1 MELNKKGMTLVE
13 IIISIALISIVLIF
27 LFSLLVD
34 VKDMNDEASIN
45 SDYLINKALMLKNIE
60 EDLDKAT
67 TELKINTCNIHTFYT
82 TYPDEEAFE
91 SGIPDYF
98 IKEDENINDNTT
110 LNIVKKRLAR
120 ECIKF
125 TFDNDDSK
133 AAYLGIYYY
142 KNKDSYVISYIHGDT
157 KATRLLPEFEK
168 YNVDTNGNI
177 KPGFEIKYS
186 NSSDYTT
193 ECKLNGNDKCAFVTN
208 NTGKELIHGVTFN
221 KIEIPII
228 GSDGKDYSIL
238 ISYYK
243 KGE

>member
-1 MELNKKGMTLVE
+1 MKLNKKGMTLVE
-13 IIISIALISIVLIF
+13 IIISIALISIVLVF

-45 SDYLINKALMLKNIE
+45 SDYLINKALILKNIE

-67 TELKINTCNIHTFYT
+67 TELKINTCEIGNFYT
-82 TYPDEEAFE
+82 TYDT
-91 SGIPDYF
+91 Y
-98 IKEDENINDNTT
+98 KND
-110 LNIVKKRLAR
+110 LEVKQKAN
-120 ECIKF
+120 ECIN
-125 TFDNDDSK
+125 FDFGDSK
-133 AAYLGIYYY
+133 AYLGIYYY

-168 YNVDTNGNI
+168 YNVKDGKI
-177 KPGFEIKYS
+177 KDEFKIKYS
-186 NSSDYTT
+186 NLDNTT
-193 ECKLNGNDKCAFVTN
+193 DTTNVPITGEMKLENDIF
-208 NTGKELIHGVTFN
+208 H

-243 KGE
+243 NN

>member
-1 MELNKKGMTLVE
+1 MKLNKKGMTLVE

-45 SDYLINKALMLKNIE
+45 SDYLINKALILKNIE
-60 EDLDKAT
+60 EDLDGSDSLT
-67 TELKINTCNIHTFYT
+67 LSTCEIGNFYT
-82 TYPDEEAFE
+82 TYDT
-91 SGIPDYF
+91 Y
-98 IKEDENINDNTT
+98 KND
-110 LNIVKKRLAR
+110 LEVKQKAS

-133 AAYLGIYYY
+133 VAYLGIYYY
-142 KNKDSYVISYIHGDT
+142 KNKNSYVISYIHGDT

-168 YNVDTNGNI
+168 YNVDKQNGII
-177 KPGFEIKYS
+177 KSAFEIKYS
-186 NSSDYTT
+186 NSDDQTT
-193 ECKLNGNDKCAFVTN
+193 ECNLNGNDEEKKCNFIKN
-208 NTGKELIHGVTFN
+208 NTANSLGENIFH

-243 KGE
+243 KS

>member
-1 MELNKKGMTLVE
+1 MKLNKKGMTLVE

-45 SDYLINKALMLKNIE
+45 SDYLINKALILKNIE
-60 EDLDKAT
+60 EDLDGSDSLT
-67 TELKINTCNIHTFYT
+67 LNTCTINDFYT
-82 TYPDEEAFE
+82 AYDTYKDDLE
-91 SGIPDYF
+91 
-98 IKEDENINDNTT
+98 
-110 LNIVKKRLAR
+110 VKQKAN
-120 ECIKF
+120 ECIS
-125 TFDNDDSK
+125 FDFKDNK
-133 AAYLGIYYY
+133 AYLGIYYY
-142 KNKDSYVISYIHGDT
+142 KNKNSYVISYIHGDT

-168 YNVDTNGNI
+168 YNVKDGNI
-177 KPGFEIKYS
+177 KSGFEIKYS
-186 NSSDYTT
+186 NS
-193 ECKLNGNDKCAFVTN
+193 NGIINEIITSEKILDKDIF
-208 NTGKELIHGVTFN
+208 H

>member
-1 MELNKKGMTLVE
+1 MKLNKKGMTLVE

-45 SDYLINKALMLKNIE
+45 SDYLINKALILKNIE

-82 TYPDEEAFE
+82 NYPDEEAFE

-110 LNIVKKRLAR
+110 LNIVQKRLAS
-120 ECIKF
+120 ECISFKF
-125 TFDNDDSK
+125 NDNDI
-133 AAYLGIYYY
+133 AHLGIYYY
-142 KNKDSYVISYIHGDT
+142 KNKNSYVISYIHGNT

-168 YNVDTNGNI
+168 YNVDDSGNI
-177 KPGFEIKYS
+177 KSGFEIKYS
-186 NSSDYTT
+186 NSNGTT
-193 ECKLNGNDKCAFVTN
+193 NEKITSEKILDKNIF
-208 NTGKELIHGVTFN
+208 H

-243 KGE
+243 KSE

>member
-1 MELNKKGMTLVE
+1 MKLNKKGMTLVE
-13 IIISIALISIVLIF
+13 IIISIALISIVLVF

-45 SDYLINKALMLKNIE
+45 SDYLINKALILKNIE
-60 EDLDKAT
+60 EDLEKAT
-67 TELKINTCNIHTFYT
+67 SELKINTCNIHTFYT
-82 TYPDEEAFE
+82 NYPDEEAFE

-110 LNIVKKRLAR
+110 LNIVQKRLAS
-120 ECIKF
+120 ECIS
-125 TFDNDDSK
+125 FDFGDSK
-133 AAYLGIYYY
+133 AYLGIYYY
-142 KNKDSYVISYIHGDT
+142 KNKNSYVISYIHGNT

-168 YNVDTNGNI
+168 YNVDKQNGI
-177 KPGFEIKYS
+177 KKSGFEIKYS
-186 NSSDYTT
+186 NSS
-193 ECKLNGNDKCAFVTN
+193 GTN
-208 NTGKELIHGVTFN
+208 NVQITGETKLENDIFH

-243 KGE
+243 KSE

>member
-1 MELNKKGMTLVE
+1 MKLNKKGMTLVE
-13 IIISIALISIVLIF
+13 IIISIALISIVLVF

-45 SDYLINKALMLKNIE
+45 SDYLINKALILKNIE

-67 TELKINTCNIHTFYT
+67 TELKINTCEIGNFYT
-82 TYPDEEAFE
+82 TYDT
-91 SGIPDYF
+91 Y
-98 IKEDENINDNTT
+98 KND
-110 LNIVKKRLAR
+110 LEVKQKAN
-120 ECIKF
+120 ECIN
-125 TFDNDDSK
+125 FDFGDSK
-133 AAYLGIYYY
+133 AYLGIYYY

-168 YNVDTNGNI
+168 YNVDDSGNI
-177 KPGFEIKYS
+177 KFGFEIKYS
-186 NSSDYTT
+186 NSSGITKTYNEINAIPLYKDI
-193 ECKLNGNDKCAFVTN
+193 F
-208 NTGKELIHGVTFN
+208 H

-243 KGE
+243 KS

>member
-1 MELNKKGMTLVE
+1 MKLNKKGITLVE

-45 SDYLINKALMLKNIE
+45 SDYLINKALILKNIE
-60 EDLDKAT
+60 EDLDKTT
-67 TELKINTCNIHTFYT
+67 TELKINTCEIGNFYT
-82 TYPDEEAFE
+82 TYDT
-91 SGIPDYF
+91 Y
-98 IKEDENINDNTT
+98 KND
-110 LNIVKKRLAR
+110 LEVKQKAN
-120 ECIKF
+120 ECIS
-125 TFDNDDSK
+125 FDFGDSK
-133 AAYLGIYYY
+133 AYLGIYYY
-142 KNKDSYVISYIHGDT
+142 KNKNSYVISYIHGDT

-168 YNVDTNGNI
+168 YNVDKDNGII
-177 KPGFEIKYS
+177 KSGFEIKYS
-186 NSSDYTT
+186 NSSGTT
-193 ECKLNGNDKCAFVTN
+193 KLYNEINAITLDKDIF
-208 NTGKELIHGVTFN
+208 H

>member
-67 TELKINTCNIHTFYT
+67 TELNINTCEIGKFYT
-82 TYPDEEAFE
+82 VYDTDDYKNSLKDEEKANECISFDF
-91 SGIPDYF
+91 G
-98 IKEDENINDNTT
+98 NDNM
-110 LNIVKKRLAR
+110 
-120 ECIKF
+120 
-125 TFDNDDSK
+125 
-133 AAYLGIYYY
+133 AYLGIYYY
-142 KNKDSYVISYIHGDT
+142 KNKKSYVISYIHGDT
-157 KATRLLPEFEK
+157 KATRLLPKFEK
-168 YNVDTNGNI
+168 YNVKDGKI
-177 KPGFEIKYS
+177 KDEFKIKYS
-186 NSSDYTT
+186 NSDNTT
-193 ECKLNGNDKCAFVTN
+193 DTTNVPITGEMRLGNNIF
-208 NTGKELIHGVTFN
+208 H

>member
-1 MELNKKGMTLVE
+1 MKLNKKGMTLVE
-13 IIISIALISIVLIF
+13 IIISIALISIVLVF

-45 SDYLINKALMLKNIE
+45 SDYLINKALILKNIE

-82 TYPDEEAFE
+82 NYPAEEAFE
-91 SGIPDYF
+91 SGIPEYF
-98 IKEDENINDNTT
+98 IKEDEDINENKALNT
-110 LNIVKKRLAR
+110 VKKRLAR
-120 ECIKF
+120 ECIS
-125 TFDNDDSK
+125 FDFGDSK
-133 AAYLGIYYY
+133 AYLGIYYY
-142 KNKDSYVISYIHGDT
+142 KNKNSYVISYIHGDT

-168 YNVDTNGNI
+168 YNVDDSGNI
-177 KPGFEIKYS
+177 KSEFEIKYS
-186 NSSDYTT
+186 NSNGATN
-193 ECKLNGNDKCAFVTN
+193 EKILNKNIF
-208 NTGKELIHGVTFN
+208 H

-243 KGE
+243 KS

>member
-1 MELNKKGMTLVE
+1 MKLNKKGMTLVE
-13 IIISIALISIVLIF
+13 IIISIALISIVLVF

-45 SDYLINKALMLKNIE
+45 SDYLINKALILKNIE

-67 TELKINTCNIHTFYT
+67 KATTELKINTCEIKDFYT
-82 TYPDEEAFE
+82 TYD
-91 SGIPDYF
+91 IYKTDL
-98 IKEDENINDNTT
+98 EDKQKAN
-110 LNIVKKRLAR
+110 
-120 ECIKF
+120 ECIS
-125 TFDNDDSK
+125 FDFGDNK
-133 AAYLGIYYY
+133 AYLGIYYY

-168 YNVDTNGNI
+168 YNVDKQNGII
-177 KPGFEIKYS
+177 KSGFEIKYS
-186 NSSDYTT
+186 NSDNTT
-193 ECKLNGNDKCAFVTN
+193 DTTNVQITGETKLENGIF
-208 NTGKELIHGVTFN
+208 H

-243 KGE
+243 KG

>member
-67 TELKINTCNIHTFYT
+67 TELNINTCEINTFYT
-82 TYPDEEAFE
+82 TYPTIEKIN
-91 SGIPDYF
+91 GGDYSYF
-98 IKEDENINDNTT
+98 KQSSDKSDSD
-110 LNIVKKRLAR
+110 VQKRLAS
-120 ECIKF
+120 ECIS
-125 TFDNDDSK
+125 FDFGDSK
-133 AAYLGIYYY
+133 AYLGIYYY
-142 KNKDSYVISYIHGDT
+142 KNKNSYVISYIHGDT
-157 KATRLLPEFEK
+157 KATRLLPEFDK
-168 YNVDTNGNI
+168 YNIDSDGNI
-177 KPGFEIKYS
+177 RAGFKIKYS
-186 NSSDYTT
+186 NSNQTS
-193 ECKLNGNDKCAFVTN
+193 ECILNSGNNKLTDDEKNIKCTFASKTLED
-208 NTGKELIHGVTFN
+208 GKFH